1 MVPHVRK
8 YEVRVTPDAIS
19 DIEELA
25 SFYLELVDEVSA
37 ERFIEDVLG
46 TLKNLDT
53 FPQSNTY
60 FDEEHG
66 LRRIQL
72 RYHKVSVVYVVD
84 DGVYEV
90 IAFAVFQALREPNSY
105 TCRLT

>member
-25 SFYLELVDEVSA
+25 SFYLELVDEASA

-46 TLKNLDT
+46 
-53 FPQSNTY
+53 
-60 FDEEHG
+60 H
-66 LRRIQL
+66 
-72 RYHKVSVVYVVD
+72 
-84 DGVYEV
+84 
-90 IAFAVFQALREPNSY
+90 
-105 TCRLT
+105 